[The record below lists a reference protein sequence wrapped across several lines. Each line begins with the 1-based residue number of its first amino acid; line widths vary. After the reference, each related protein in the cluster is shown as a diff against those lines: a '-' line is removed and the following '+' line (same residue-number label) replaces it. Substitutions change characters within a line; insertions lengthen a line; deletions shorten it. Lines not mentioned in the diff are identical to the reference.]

1 MMVKAPVIDKTLKE
15 QILQVRDMGLVNMFD
30 IKGVR
35 QIAEALEFTELVRYL
50 DEDRKGYAEFILY
63 GGKQQEEG

>member
-15 QILQVRDMGLVNMFD
+15 QILQVRDTGLVNMFD

-35 QIAEALEFTELVRYL
+35 QIAEAMELLELVRYL
-50 DEDRKGYAEFILY
+50 DEDRKSYAEFILY
-63 GGKQQEEG
+63 GGKQKEES

>member
-1 MMVKAPVIDKTLKE
+1 MVMNPVIDETLKE
-15 QILQVRDMGLVNMFD
+15 QILQVRDTGLVNMFD

-35 QIAEALEFTELVRYL
+35 QIAEAMELAELVRYL

-63 GGKQQEEG
+63 GGKQKEEG